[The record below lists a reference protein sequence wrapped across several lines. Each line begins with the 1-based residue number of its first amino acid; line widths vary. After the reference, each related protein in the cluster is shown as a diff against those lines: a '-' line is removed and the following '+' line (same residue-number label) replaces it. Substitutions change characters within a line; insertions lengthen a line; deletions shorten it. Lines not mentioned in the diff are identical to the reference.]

1 MKGEIFMAK
10 ILSPEKLA
18 KKQLRKEK
26 EIAYWERQKAR
37 PKGKTYFWYL
47 VLIIALIYAVDE
59 IASQIGTLMKT
70 EIANDLFASASSVGL
85 LDILTV
91 IMVPFQALAIIYRPL
106 ADRFGRKTFLLINT
120 FGMSFAMLLI
130 FLSNNIFLYFVGAV
144 MVQFFIPH
152 DMHVVFIMESS
163 PAKTRAITYSV
174 IKFFA
179 NMGVMLIPVL
189 RRTLMSDTSEW
200 RNVYFIPAIVGIVVS
215 LIALLCA
222 REPDTFIESRLRYL
236 RKTEDEL
243 AEEKAQKKAESS
255 QGGIIEGL
263 KFAFKHKQLKWLYI
277 TSIFA
282 NIGFLGSVNYQVIMN
297 YGYGS
302 HALKQGLFTNIDDAV
317 NAVALNEVTAAIM
330 LFPIGSAI
338 AQVIMGFL
346 CDGVGRKKAAI
357 VTAFDC
363 LLAFIGF
370 FVGSNYGFNPYVVGF
385 LCGAFVGSYY
395 STNDI
400 IIMMIGESAPTNLRS
415 SVMSAQFV
423 VTAIGYALAYVI
435 GTPLNIIFGNTA
447 IGIVSFCMLVPG
459 YIITLIMLFKKTN
472 ETKGLDLSK
481 VTGAEWD

>member
-1 MKGEIFMAK
+1 MTKKE
-10 ILSPEKLA
+10 LRRQ
-18 KKQLRKEK
+18 KQL
-26 EIAYWERQKAR
+26 AYWEKQKAR
-37 PKGKTYFWYL
+37 PKRNTYFAYL

-70 EIANDLFASASSVGL
+70 EIANDLMANFGASSVSA
-85 LDILTV
+85 LDVLTV
-91 IMVPFQALAIIYRPL
+91 IIFPFQALALIYKPL
-106 ADRFGRKTFLLINT
+106 ADRFGRKTFLIINT
-120 FGMSFAMLLI
+120 FGMSFAMLVI
-130 FLSNNIFLYFVGAV
+130 FLSNNLILYCVGAIL
-144 MVQFFIPH
+144 VQFFIPH

-163 PAKTRAITYSV
+163 PAKRRAITYSV

-179 NMGVMLIPVL
+179 NMGVMLIPLL
-189 RRTLMSDTSEW
+189 RRALMHSTSEW
-200 RNVYFIPAIVGIVVS
+200 RNVYLIPALVGIVVS

-222 REPDTFIESRLRYL
+222 REPDAFIDSRLAYL
-236 RKTEDEL
+236 RKTEEEL
-243 AEEKAQKKAESS
+243 AIEKAQKKAESS
-255 QGGIIEGL
+255 QGGVIPGL
-263 KFAFKHKQLKWLYI
+263 KFAFQHKQLKWLYI

-302 HALKQGLFTNIDDAV
+302 NAVNNGLFATIEAAV
-317 NAVALNEVTAAIM
+317 ESVSLNEVTLAIM
-330 LFPIGSAI
+330 LFPLGSAI

-346 CDGVGRKKAAI
+346 CDTLGRKKAAI

-400 IIMMIGESAPTNLRS
+400 IIMMVGESAPTNLRS
-415 SVMSAQFV
+415 SVMSAQFI
-423 VTAIGYALAYVI
+423 VTAIGYALAYIV
-435 GTPLNIIFGNTA
+435 GTPLNYLLGNTA
-447 IGIVSFCMLVPG
+447 IGTVCFCMLVPG
-459 YIITLIMLFKKTN
+459 YIITLILLFKKTN